1 MKNLLIVCFAFITSL
16 SIAQDFTGNWNGVLE
31 VQGTQLRL
39 VFNISEA
46 DGDFICT
53 MDSPDQGAKDIPTSS
68 TIVEGQ
74 KITIELAN
82 MQIKY
87 EGELSEDGS
96 AINGT
101 FNQGPMSLPLS
112 LSREKQE
119 IKIKPR
125 PQDPQKMEYTQEEVR
140 FENEVNKI
148 SLAGTLTIPKDG
160 KFTKAVILI
169 SGSGPQNRNEEIS
182 VFNHRPFLVL
192 SHFLTNNGIAV
203 LRYDDRGVGE
213 SEGNFGTATSAD
225 FADDAEAAFH
235 YLKSREDMQKVKIGF
250 LGHSEGGMIAPMV
263 ASRNKDVDFIG
274 LLAGPGIP
282 INELMLLQSK
292 AVAASSGATDETI
305 AKNLEISSAI
315 FDFLKET
322 SFKDEELKK
331 SLSEFIK
338 GELENESEEFLST
351 LGDQETFISNQ
362 VNSLTTPW
370 FLYFIKFNPADY
382 LSKIKCPVLALN
394 GSLDVQVLAKENLEG
409 IGNTLK
415 KSGNK
420 NMVIEELVGQ
430 NHLFQSAKT
439 GAVSEYKEIEET
451 FNVSTMKF
459 ISDWILKL

>member
-1 MKNLLIVCFAFITSL
+1 MKNILIVCFVFIASL
-16 SIAQDFTGNWNGVLE
+16 SIAQAFTGNWNGILE

-46 DGDFICT
+46 DGDFIST

-87 EGELSEDGS
+87 EGVLSEDHS
-96 AINGT
+96 SINGT
-101 FNQGPMSLPLS
+101 FNQGPMSLPLN
-112 LSREKQE
+112 LSKEKQE
-119 IKIKPR
+119 ITINPR
-125 PQDPQKMEYTQEEVR
+125 PQDPKKMEYLQEEVR
-140 FENEVNKI
+140 FENRVSNI
-148 SLAGTLTIPKDG
+148 NLAGTLTIPRDG
-160 KFTKAVILI
+160 KFKKAVILI

-225 FADDAEAAFH
+225 FADDAEAAFN
-235 YLKSREDMQKVKIGF
+235 YLKSREDMQKVKIGY

>member
-1 MKNLLIVCFAFITSL
+1 
-16 SIAQDFTGNWNGVLE
+16 
-31 VQGTQLRL
+31 
-39 VFNISEA
+39 
-46 DGDFICT
+46 
-53 MDSPDQGAKDIPTSS
+53 
-68 TIVEGQ
+68 
-74 KITIELAN
+74 
-82 MQIKY
+82 
-87 EGELSEDGS
+87 
-96 AINGT
+96 
-101 FNQGPMSLPLS
+101 
-112 LSREKQE
+112 
-119 IKIKPR
+119 
-125 PQDPQKMEYTQEEVR
+125 
-140 FENEVNKI
+140 
-148 SLAGTLTIPKDG
+148 
-160 KFTKAVILI
+160 
-169 SGSGPQNRNEEIS
+169 
-182 VFNHRPFLVL
+182 
-192 SHFLTNNGIAV
+192 
-203 LRYDDRGVGE
+203 
-213 SEGNFGTATSAD
+213 
-225 FADDAEAAFH
+225 
-235 YLKSREDMQKVKIGF
+235 MQKVKIGY